1 MLSFFDERFIIFV
14 QGVYEKV
21 MPYRRYHSQAV
32 FPWGRTCPNLFVIPW
47 IEDCGGVWNGNLGG
61 LCYILFKVS
70 NSFSTI
76 LNHIKHLTLIE
87 FLIHKNVTPIGIHQN
102 MLAFYGED
110 TEVINSMQGGVRK
123 SWDSGKN
130 VDLNDQFQ
138 SGSPVTAFHNLNS
151 QKSQTFS
158 RKLMNF
164 GESHSGKAKHWLSQ
178 CQWDYCR
185 F

>member
-1 MLSFFDERFIIFV
+1 
-14 QGVYEKV
+14 
-21 MPYRRYHSQAV
+21 
-32 FPWGRTCPNLFVIPW
+32 
-47 IEDCGGVWNGNLGG
+47 
-61 LCYILFKVS
+61 
-70 NSFSTI
+70 
-76 LNHIKHLTLIE
+76 
-87 FLIHKNVTPIGIHQN
+87 

-178 CQWDYCR
+178 CQ
-185 F
+185 